1 MMDDLLPSGTTAN
14 GENSFHPAEDEDT
27 GAGDMNKEVDGGDGG
42 DSGEDLNEHDVS
54 KL

>member
-14 GENSFHPAEDEDT
+14 GKNSFHPAEDEDT
-27 GAGDMNKEVDGGDGG
+27 GDVNKEEDGG
-42 DSGEDLNEHDVS
+42 DSGEDLNEHEHDVS